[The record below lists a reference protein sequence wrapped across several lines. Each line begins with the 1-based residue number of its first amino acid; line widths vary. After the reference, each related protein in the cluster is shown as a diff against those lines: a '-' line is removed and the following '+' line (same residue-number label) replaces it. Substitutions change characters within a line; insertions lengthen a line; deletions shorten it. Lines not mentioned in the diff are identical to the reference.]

1 MNSAAQ
7 DFFRKGA
14 EKAGDLAHRKIIERN
29 MATYYKSV
37 AIGKTRFADWEAARR
52 RATEIKWEAINHLD
66 KYLLQFE
73 QRVTERGGY
82 VFWAA
87 NAEEARRYIS
97 DLATAR
103 GVHRVVKSKSMVT
116 EEIHLTQALE
126 KAGIEV
132 FETDLGEFIVQLRN
146 EPPYHIVTPA
156 MHLSRVEI
164 AELFRAKLEGVTSD
178 DPNGLVDAAR
188 RALRKA
194 FFSAEMGIS
203 GANFLVA
210 DAGMIAL
217 TTNEGNGRLGTTL
230 PRIHVAITGIEKVV
244 PRLADLAVMWPTLT
258 TIATGQ
264 RLSAYK
270 TLIGGPR
277 QPGEIDGP
285 EEFHVVLLDNGRTD
299 LLADP
304 EQREVLH
311 CIRCGACL
319 NVCPVYCKIGGHA
332 YGTTYQGPIGSVLTP
347 HLRGLKEFQ
356 HLSNASSLC
365 GACTTTCPV
374 QINLHH
380 HLLQNRRNAV
390 QQTSRPM
397 MEKACFGLW
406 RWTMS
411 SPARFDFFGKLGRT
425 TLRFVHNFKL
435 TGTAADPMRKWNE
448 YRAAPDVPRESFRE
462 LWRKRN
468 GAK

>member
-1 MNSAAQ
+1 MSAASRE
-7 DFFRKGA
+7 FLRKA
-14 EKAGDLAHRKIIERN
+14 SEKAGDLAHRKIIQRN
-29 MATYYKSV
+29 MATYYANV
-37 AIGKTRFADWEAARR
+37 ANGKLRFANWEAARS
-52 RATEIKWEAINHLD
+52 RAAEIKWDAINHLD
-66 KYLLQFE
+66 KYLLEFE
-73 QRVTERGGY
+73 QRVQDRGGH

-87 NAEEARRYIS
+87 DAEEARRYVT
-97 DLATAR
+97 DLAVAR
-103 GVHRVVKSKSMVT
+103 GVRRIVKSKSMVT
-116 EEIHLTQALE
+116 EEIHLTTALE
-126 KAGIEV
+126 KLAIEV
-132 FETDLGEFIVQLRN
+132 FETDLGEFIVQLRH

-156 MHLSRVEI
+156 MHLNRTQI
-164 AELFRAKLEGVTSD
+164 AELFREKLEGVTND

-188 RALRKA
+188 RALRKV
-194 FFSAEMGIS
+194 FFSTEMGIT

-230 PRIHVAITGIEKVV
+230 PRIHVAIAGIEKIV

-264 RLSAYK
+264 HLTAYN

-277 QPGEIDGP
+277 QPGESDGP

-319 NVCPVYCKIGGHA
+319 NFCPVYCNVGGHA
-332 YGTTYQGPIGSVLTP
+332 YGTTYQGPIGSVLEP
-347 HLRGLKEFQ
+347 HLLGLEEYQ

-365 GACTTTCPV
+365 GACTATCPV
-374 QINLHH
+374 RINLHH

-390 QQTSRPM
+390 AQTSRPFA
-397 MEKACFGLW
+397 ERAGFRAF
-406 RWTMS
+406 RWIMS
-411 SPARFDFFGKLGRT
+411 SSSRFNFFGKLWRT
-425 TLRFVHNFKL
+425 ALRFSNGFKL
-435 TGTAADPMRKWNE
+435 TGTFADPMREWDQ
-448 YRAAPDVPRESFRE
+448 YRAAPVPPRESFRE

-468 GAK
+468 G